1 MHMPK
6 QVRIVEVGPRDGL
19 QNERNPILTHDKI
32 ALIERLADAG
42 LHWIEA
48 GSFVSPTAI
57 PQLQDSEAV
66 FEGLAGLPDMQPIGL
81 VPNEKGLERA
91 LSIGAKH
98 IAVFAAASETFSQ
111 KNIRSSIEGSLNLY
125 HGVVKRAKREG
136 LWVRGY
142 VSCVW
147 GCPYEGDVD
156 TKSVLAVV
164 KSLLDAGVDEISLGD
179 TIGVATPNRVYAL
192 LEKLIPLVGV
202 ERCAVHFHDTYGQA
216 IANIT
221 ASLDMGIH
229 IVDSAVAGLGGCPY
243 ARGATGNVATEDVLY
258 LLNGLG
264 IQTSVDM
271 GKLAQVGQ
279 WISDILNRENGSK
292 AGKAWLARHE
302 A

>member
-32 ALIERLADAG
+32 ALIERLVDAG

-48 GSFVSPTAI
+48 GSFVSPKAI

-66 FEGLAGLPDMQPIGL
+66 FEGIAKIPDLQAIGL
-81 VPNEKGLERA
+81 VPNEIGLERA
-91 LSIGAKH
+91 LSVGAKD

-111 KNIRSSIEGSLNLY
+111 KNIRSSIEGSLGLY
-125 HGVVKRAKREG
+125 HGLVTRAKREG

-147 GCPYEGDVD
+147 GCPYEGEID
-156 TKSVLAVV
+156 TQAVLTVV
-164 KSLLDAGVDEISLGD
+164 KRLLDSGVDEISLGD
-179 TIGVATPNRVYAL
+179 TIGVATPNRVYTV
-192 LEKLIPLVGV
+192 LEKLIPVVGV
-202 ERCAVHFHDTYGQA
+202 DKCAVHFHDTYGQA

-229 IVDSAVAGLGGCPY
+229 IVDSAVGGLGGCPY
-243 ARGATGNVATEDVLY
+243 AKGATGNVATEDVLY
-258 LLNGLG
+258 LLHGLG
-264 IQTSVDM
+264 IQTGVDM
-271 GKLAQVGQ
+271 GKLAWVGQ

-292 AGKAWLARHE
+292 AGKAWLARHDT
-302 A
+302 

>member
-66 FEGLAGLPDMQPIGL
+66 FEGVAGLPDMQPIGL

-91 LSIGAKH
+91 LGIGAKH

-125 HGVVKRAKREG
+125 HGLVTRAKREG

-156 TKSVLAVV
+156 TKSVLTVV

-192 LEKLIPLVGV
+192 LEKLIPLVGI

-229 IVDSAVAGLGGCPY
+229 IVDSAVGGLGGCPY
-243 ARGATGNVATEDVLY
+243 ARGASGNVATEDVLY

-264 IQTSVDM
+264 IQTGVDM
-271 GKLAQVGQ
+271 GKLARVGQ